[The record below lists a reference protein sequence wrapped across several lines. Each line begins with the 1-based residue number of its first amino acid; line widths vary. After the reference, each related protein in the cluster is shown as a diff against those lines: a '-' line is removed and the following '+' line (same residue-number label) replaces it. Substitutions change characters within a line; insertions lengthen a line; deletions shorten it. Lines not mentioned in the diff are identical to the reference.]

1 MKKVF
6 LPLTALL
13 LAFYSCNNAPQ
24 QNSDNASDTTKISI
38 SEPKDDAPAADPSV
52 DWNKPLFT
60 IDTETGDTITKWL
73 YNDTSIV
80 ETSIYTEASY
90 GYEGDE
96 TTVYDLK
103 GRIISQCGTINSGNI
118 HNDEMEYTYEGKIR
132 TGKGNNITEGYPS
145 FTDIKEVVYF
155 ADSDFKMDTLGQT
168 FTADVSW
175 DTMEDENEP
184 EIQYELESYYIKKYK
199 DGRVIDLTNYGKDVS
214 TNKMEFRSR
223 IIYEYNTAGDL
234 IKSTILNEQGTP
246 MGEYAATTLTYE
258 GNACISTNDGTETK
272 TFYAKKK

>member
-38 SEPKDDAPAADPSV
+38 PEPKDDAPVADPSV
-52 DWNKPLFT
+52 DWDKPLFT

-73 YNDTSIV
+73 YTDTSIV

-118 HNDEMEYTYEGKIR
+118 HN
-132 TGKGNNITEGYPS
+132 YPPHHKKS
-145 FTDIKEVVYF
+145 FPLLLTPLSLNYLAF
-155 ADSDFKMDTLGQT
+155 
-168 FTADVSW
+168 
-175 DTMEDENEP
+175 P
-184 EIQYELESYYIKKYK
+184 EFHS
-199 DGRVIDLTNYGKDVS
+199 
-214 TNKMEFRSR
+214 
-223 IIYEYNTAGDL
+223 
-234 IKSTILNEQGTP
+234 KSNLW
-246 MGEYAATTLTYE
+246 
-258 GNACISTNDGTETK
+258 
-272 TFYAKKK
+272 